1 MLPPEEGGHVVVL
14 QHGPVIV
21 HDGEAGVRL
30 DVEVVGGA
38 RVLVVVDDRGEEE
51 GKDLKV

>member
-1 MLPPEEGGHVVVL
+1 MVVL
-14 QHGPVIV
+14 QHGPVVV
-21 HDGEAGVRL
+21 HDSKAGVRL

-38 RVLVVVDDRGEEE
+38 GVLVVVDDCGEEE